1 MTWTRFSART
11 RPGTSI
17 SGWPAML
24 PSGAA
29 VDVTGRS
36 IMVLRATDGA
46 TGEASPGTTI

>member
-1 MTWTRFSART
+1 
-11 RPGTSI
+11 
-17 SGWPAML
+17 ML